1 MSIPQAILA
10 SWLGLTLLAPSLTW
24 SQEPPNPETPPAERP
39 GLFHFGPLY
48 VTPYFHIGNVG
59 LDTNVFY
66 SATGRQTDVTATGG
80 PGLELLLPLGA
91 EARFRV
97 NGTFDYLYF
106 VRTASQRRWNDSG
119 DARLEFKTGR
129 SEGSVVESYART
141 FTRPNLEVDQRVLQT
156 TEMTQLDLKR
166 RLFGRISLT
175 IGGLR
180 SKADVDAGQLFLGT
194 NLRAT
199 LSRDEYRAAAGLGYG
214 LTVKTSFVIEAD
226 QQWDRFPFDTA
237 RDADSNRFAAGFRT
251 DETALISGRLLG
263 GVRLLRPKALP
274 GTEKQTPYADVDAT
288 LNVSK
293 RTKISG
299 SYSRDLVF
307 SAFAPEGPT
316 PTVTMEVIGAR
327 IEKFLGDRVDLKL
340 YARET
345 HLVTDGAII
354 VVIPG
359 QAPVVAVRDDR
370 AREAGV
376 DLGYFFRP
384 QLRMGVA
391 ASYIDRHSTISYF
404 GISGLLVGGTVQYN
418 PGRRLPW

>member
-1 MSIPQAILA
+1 MNSPLVVLA

-24 SQEPPNPETPPAERP
+24 SQEPPGPEPPLAPRP
-39 GLFHFGPLY
+39 GLFHFGPFY
-48 VTPYFHIGNVG
+48 VTPYFHIGNIG

-66 SATGRQTDVTATGG
+66 STTGRQTDVTATGG

-106 VRTASQRRWNDSG
+106 VRTTSQRRWNDSG

-129 SEGSVVESYART
+129 SEGSAVESYART
-141 FTRPNLEVDQRVLQT
+141 FTRPNLEVDQRILQS
-156 TEMTQLDLKR
+156 TESTQLDLKR

-180 SKADVDAGQLFLGT
+180 SKTDVDAGQLFLGT

-199 LSRDEYRAAAGLGYG
+199 LSRDEYRVAAGLGYG

-226 QQWDRFPFDTA
+226 QQWDRFPFDTG
-237 RDADSNRFAAGFRT
+237 RDADSNRLAAGFRT

-274 GTEKQTPYADVDAT
+274 GTQKQTPYADVDAT
-288 LNVSK
+288 LNISK

-307 SAFAPEGPT
+307 SAFAPEGPS
-316 PTVTMEVIGAR
+316 PTLRMEVIGAR
-327 IEKFLGDRVDLKL
+327 IEKLFGERIDLTAVAHGGGRQLHRSALHNLVLRHLGA
-340 YARET
+340 ARRWHRT
-345 HLVTDGAII
+345 VQPGAAVALVSLTAAAALGKMSSC
-354 VVIPG
+354 
-359 QAPVVAVRDDR
+359 
-370 AREAGV
+370 GV
-376 DLGYFFRP
+376 
-384 QLRMGVA
+384 
-391 ASYIDRHSTISYF
+391 S
-404 GISGLLVGGTVQYN
+404 SGLPSLSSA
-418 PGRRLPW
+418 PGPCSPTITRSAPGMCFR

>member
-1 MSIPQAILA
+1 VNIPRAVLD
-10 SWLGLTLLAPSLTW
+10 SCLGFALLLPTLLW
-24 SQEPPNPETPPAERP
+24 SQEAPPEQPPAARP

-48 VTPYFHIGNVG
+48 VTPYFHIGNIG

-80 PGLELLLPLGA
+80 PGLELLLPLGT

-97 NGTFDYLYF
+97 NGIFDYLYF
-106 VRTASQRRWNDSG
+106 VRTTSQRRWNDSG

-129 SEGSVVESYART
+129 SEGSAVESYART
-141 FTRPNLEVDQRVLQT
+141 FTRPNLEVDQRILQS
-156 TEMTQLDLKR
+156 TESTQLDLKR

-175 IGGLR
+175 LQGLR
-180 SKADVDAGQLFLGT
+180 SRTDVDAGQLFLGT
-194 NLRAT
+194 DLRAS
-199 LSRDEYRAAAGLGYG
+199 LSRDQYRAGAGLGYA
-214 LTVKTSFVIEAD
+214 LTVKTSFVVEAD
-226 QQWDRFPFDTA
+226 QEWDRFPFDSG
-237 RDADSNRFAAGFRT
+237 RDADSNRLAAGFRT

-263 GVRLLRPKALP
+263 GVRLFRPKALP
-274 GTEKQTPYADVDAT
+274 GTQKQTPYADADAT
-288 LNVSK
+288 LNISK

-316 PTVTMEVIGAR
+316 PTLRMEVIGAR
-327 IEKFLGDRVDLKL
+327 IEKQFGGRVDLKL

-345 HLVTDGAII
+345 NLITDGAIT

-359 QAPVVAVRDDR
+359 QAPVVTVRDDR
-370 AREAGV
+370 ARETGV

-384 QLRMGVA
+384 QLRIGVA

-404 GISGLLVGGTVQYN
+404 GVSGLLVGGTVQYN

>member
-1 MSIPQAILA
+1 VRISRAVLA
-10 SWLGLTLLAPSLTW
+10 TWLGLTLLAPSLTW
-24 SQEPPNPETPPAERP
+24 SQEPPSPEPPSTPRP
-39 GLFHFGPLY
+39 GLFHFGPFY
-48 VTPYFHIGNVG
+48 VTPYFHIGNIG

-106 VRTASQRRWNDSG
+106 VRTVSQRRWNESG

-129 SEGSVVESYART
+129 TEGSVVESYART
-141 FTRPNLEVDQRVLQT
+141 FSRPNLEVDQRVLQT
-156 TEMTQLDLKR
+156 TETTQLDLRR

-175 IGGLR
+175 LGALR

-199 LSRDEYRAAAGLGYG
+199 LSRDEYRAAAGLGYA
-214 LTVKTSFVIEAD
+214 LTIKTSFVIEAD
-226 QQWDRFPFDTA
+226 QQWDRFPFDTG
-237 RDADSNRFAAGFRT
+237 RDTDSNRLAAGFRT

-274 GTEKQTPYADVDAT
+274 GTQKQTPYADADAT
-288 LNVSK
+288 WNVSK

-299 SYSRDLVF
+299 SYSRDLFF
-307 SAFAPEGPT
+307 SAFVPLGPT
-316 PTVTMEVIGAR
+316 PTLRMEVVGAR
-327 IEKFLGDRVDLKL
+327 IEKFFGDRIDLKL

-345 HLVTDGAII
+345 HLITDGAIT

-359 QAPVVAVRDDR
+359 QAPIVAVRDDR
-370 AREAGV
+370 ARETGV

-384 QLRMGVA
+384 ELRIGVA
-391 ASYIDRHSTISYF
+391 ASYIDRRSTFSYF